1 VPLTAGTGQPTLFV
15 SACEASADLHGA
27 RVMQALRARAPGA
40 RFVGIGGDRMV
51 AAGLEPVFHARD
63 LSVMGVSE
71 VLGRLATIRRAFARA
86 RACMAAERP
95 GAALLIDAPDFNL
108 RLARHAREAGVRVI
122 EMIPP
127 KVWAWRRGR
136 LKTIARRVDH
146 VLVIL
151 PFEPPIYEAAGVP
164 VTYVGNPLV
173 DEMHEA
179 EARAPDG
186 VRWRPADLGLSDGR
200 PLVGLLPGSRPG
212 EIAAILPRL
221 LEAGRLL
228 AERLPEVQ
236 FAVPVAG
243 SLDVD
248 TIRAEV
254 DRSGL
259 SATCDVT
266 CIDGRAVE
274 LLLAADAVAMASGT
288 VTLQAALA
296 GVPGVIVYRAAPLT
310 YAIGS
315 RLVRVPHFGLTNLV
329 AGRRVVPE
337 LLQGQFTP
345 EAVCG
350 LLHDLLTRPDV
361 AEAQRKALEEVRSR
375 LGPPGAAARAA
386 EAVLGILEKA
396 A

>member
-27 RVMQALRARAPGA
+27 RVMEAVRARAPGM

-63 LSVMGVSE
+63 LSVMGISE

-108 RLARHAREAGVRVI
+108 RLARHARELRVPVI
-122 EMIPP
+122 DMIPP
-127 KVWAWRRGR
+127 KVWAWRKSR

-179 EARAPDG
+179 AARAPDG
-186 VRWRPADLGLSDGR
+186 VRWRPADLGLADGR

-212 EIAAILPRL
+212 EIAAILRPL
-221 LEAGRLL
+221 LAAGRLL
-228 AERLPEVQ
+228 AERLSDVQ

-243 SLDVD
+243 SLDLD
-248 TIRAEV
+248 AIRAEV
-254 DRSGL
+254 ERSGL
-259 SATCDVT
+259 DATC
-266 CIDGRAVE
+266 IEGRAVE

-350 LLHDLLTRPDV
+350 LLDELLTQPDV
-361 AEAQRKALEEVRSR
+361 AEAQRKGLGEVRSR
-375 LGPPGAAARAA
+375 MGPPGGAARAA
-386 EAVLGILEKA
+386 EAVLGILEQA